1 MIRNIRTKI
10 DIGRKKSR
18 KKEKEKMVVGGT
30 TSVSILH
37 ALPEEKS
44 HAFNRIKSHETNYMV
59 IYT

>member
-1 MIRNIRTKI
+1 LTL
-10 DIGRKKSR
+10 GERKEE

-30 TSVSILH
+30 TNVSILH